1 MYIKRLLLD
10 RALSTFCSKCNGQIE
25 DRSGVIVLIFLLSS
39 LVTILYY
46 VLLEK
51 LTPVYVRSCVEVPS

>member
-1 MYIKRLLLD
+1 MQWTD
-10 RALSTFCSKCNGQIE
+10 RGQI
-25 DRSGVIVLIFLLSS
+25 RSYCINIPFVKSS
-39 LVTILYY
+39 NHLYY